1 MSKLKNFTDSVR
13 RTLKAQ
19 NIKITS
25 QQIQFALLSLYPNQ
39 DDWLSPDVRAE
50 VIKKLK
56 QSQ

>member
-1 MSKLKNFTDSVR
+1 MSKIKNFTDSVR

-19 NIKITS
+19 NIKVNI
-25 QQIQFALLSLYPNQ
+25 QQIQFVLLNLYPNQ

-56 QSQ
+56 QSK